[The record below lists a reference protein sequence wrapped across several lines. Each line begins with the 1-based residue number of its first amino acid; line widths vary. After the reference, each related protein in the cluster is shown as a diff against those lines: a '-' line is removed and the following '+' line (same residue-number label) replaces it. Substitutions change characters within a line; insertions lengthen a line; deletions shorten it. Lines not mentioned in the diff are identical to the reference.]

1 MLLNLVLIIIS
12 IIKHVSNEK
21 QRNYSQNLRNKS
33 DTDHAQLFLLEP
45 KDERYLRNKELNPN
59 RNIDHNIGNIDH
71 HFGNIDHH
79 LGNADHHLGNTEHNL
94 SNIVQYLGNTDHFET
109 QTLDIS
115 YLEESEYT
123 LGKKLKEKR

>member
-12 IIKHVSNEK
+12 IIKHVSNEE
-21 QRNYSQNLRNKS
+21 QRNYSQNLRSES

-45 KDERYLRNKELNPN
+45 KDERSLRNKDLNPIG
-59 RNIDHNIGNIDH
+59 NIDHNIGNIGHHFGTTDHHLGNKDH
-71 HFGNIDHH
+71 HFGNTDHH
-79 LGNADHHLGNTEHNL
+79 LGFADH
-94 SNIVQYLGNTDHFET
+94 HFET

-123 LGKKLKEKR
+123 LGKKLKEQR

>member
-12 IIKHVSNEK
+12 IIKHVSNEE
-21 QRNYSQNLRNKS
+21 QRNYSQNLRSES

-45 KDERYLRNKELNPN
+45 KDERSLRNKDLNPIGN
-59 RNIDHNIGNIDH
+59 IDHNIGNIDHNIGNIDH
-71 HFGNIDHH
+71 HFGTTDHH
-79 LGNADHHLGNTEHNL
+79 LGFADH
-94 SNIVQYLGNTDHFET
+94 HFET

-123 LGKKLKEKR
+123 LGKKLK